1 MGVRLAYALLM
12 IIFDRINSKEN
23 KSRPAPPEETRV
35 QDERMKLTEC
45 DHSQINANCE
55 ETLKEVFGIGLESK
69 AKRET
74 AESPLDD
81 NGNNKL
87 PLHHSTAIYIL
98 NKAQM
103 RIATFQ
109 SLVNLGK
116 SGTEM
121 SHRHFPY

>member
-1 MGVRLAYALLM
+1 M

-55 ETLKEVFGIGLESK
+55 ETLKEVFGIGLQSSV
-69 AKRET
+69 KRET
-74 AESPLDD
+74 AGNETAENPHDD
-81 NGNNKL
+81 NGNNNL

-103 RIATFQ
+103 SIATFQ

-116 SGTEM
+116 
-121 SHRHFPY
+121 

>member
-1 MGVRLAYALLM
+1 M

-23 KSRPAPPEETRV
+23 KSGPAPPKETRV

-55 ETLKEVFGIGLESK
+55 ETLKEVFVIGLQSSG
-69 AKRET
+69 KRET
-74 AESPLDD
+74 AENPHND
-81 NGNNKL
+81 NGNNQL

-103 RIATFQ
+103 SIATFQ
-109 SLVNLGK
+109 SLVNLGIIRNGNIT
-116 SGTEM
+116 STL
-121 SHRHFPY
+121 PI